1 MSIQLLDL
9 FFIFLIYYF
18 MPFIQKVIKLSYS
31 EEKQSFFILNSLK
44 TFSNNYRGINPQLL
58 STYGFFNMIPFFEH
72 LVPLVFWE
80 VEVERS
86 GGNRKKKRYD
96 QRRTKHYKTEL
107 KKSN

>member
-1 MSIQLLDL
+1 
-9 FFIFLIYYF
+9 
-18 MPFIQKVIKLSYS
+18 
-31 EEKQSFFILNSLK
+31 
-44 TFSNNYRGINPQLL
+44 
-58 STYGFFNMIPFFEH
+58 MIPFFEH

-96 QRRTKHYKTEL
+96 QRRTKHYKTER